1 MKFLALAAVIA
12 TLVAAS
18 AVFVTNHPQTMTA
31 CATNCDEH
39 PRAWR

>member
-18 AVFVTNHPQTMTA
+18 AAFVTNHPRTMTA
-31 CATNCDEH
+31 CATNCD
-39 PRAWR
+39 